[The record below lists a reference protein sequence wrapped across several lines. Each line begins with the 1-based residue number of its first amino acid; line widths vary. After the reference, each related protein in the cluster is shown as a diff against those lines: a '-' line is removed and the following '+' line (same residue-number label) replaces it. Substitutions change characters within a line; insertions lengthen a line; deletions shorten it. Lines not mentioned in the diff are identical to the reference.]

1 MKKTIIFIMLVAMNF
16 FISCGNST
24 NSEITTQKE
33 NEIVSNNEENSDKEN
48 DEGKEEQIIKIE
60 DNEEDEV
67 VISKSQAYLDRYFQ
81 LEKELEDSL
90 AGKYSGTTIDMK
102 EAVSIEY
109 DSWDELLNEIYGVL
123 QEQLSEE
130 EMKAVREEQIQW
142 LTIRDSKAGESANEV
157 EGGTMEPLVYES
169 SLTQSTKER
178 CYELINNYMK

>member
-1 MKKTIIFIMLVAMNF
+1 MNF

-109 DSWDELLNEIYGVL
+109 DSWDEFLLFFKKLTLHFTFYQIY
-123 QEQLSEE
+123 S
-130 EMKAVREEQIQW
+130 
-142 LTIRDSKAGESANEV
+142 
-157 EGGTMEPLVYES
+157 
-169 SLTQSTKER
+169 
-178 CYELINNYMK
+178 C

>member
-33 NEIVSNNEENSDKEN
+33 NEIVSN
-48 DEGKEEQIIKIE
+48 
-60 DNEEDEV
+60 NEEDEV

-169 SLTQSTKER
+169 SLAQSTKER